1 MRQLKKIILLATIIM
16 TATFAITVTSAQSTE
31 IRTQLEGL
39 YRNINLIVDGKKM
52 NNVKD
57 SYVFVDGGRVMVP
70 IGTVSEALGVNVDWN
85 ENTNEVRLTT
95 PVLEIK
101 SHPIS
106 QLAVLRNV
114 GPFYT
119 SNDFSVSIAQKRFS
133 SGLLLDGAPNLKAEF
148 VVKLDQKY
156 KGFETYVGVEDNT
169 QNSSSNF
176 VVSFYADD
184 RLLDSPGL
192 RINQD
197 NPVKP
202 AQYARWLKYDGLED
216 AKRLTVRVEFIS
228 NGEDIGE
235 YPDLTAAFG
244 NFSLLLK

>member
-1 MRQLKKIILLATIIM
+1 MRQLKKLILLATVIM
-16 TATFAITVTSAQSTE
+16 STTFVITVASAQSTE

-52 NNVKD
+52 DNVKD
-57 SYVFVDGGRVMVP
+57 SYVLVDGGRVMVP
-70 IGTVSEALGVNVDWN
+70 IGTVSQALGVNVDWN
-85 ENTNEVRLTT
+85 EKTNEVRLTT
-95 PVLEIK
+95 PVLDNK

-133 SGLLLDGAPNLKAEF
+133 SGLLVDSTSASRTEF

-156 KGFETYVGVEDNT
+156 KGFETYVGVEDST

-176 VVSFYADD
+176 IVSFYADD
-184 RLLDSPGL
+184 RLLDSPSL
-192 RINQD
+192 RINED

-202 AQYARWLKYDGLED
+202 AQYARWLKYDGLEE
-216 AKRLTVRVEFIS
+216 AKRLTVRVEFIGDTD
-228 NGEDIGE
+228 NIGE